1 MNKSYINVK
10 KKWNL
15 INSTLKRKKEHNS
28 ILNMKLFEH
37 EYLLNTIRRT
47 SKVIS
52 NSTRSEMTC
61 MMVTL
66 TSVITAIMIM

>member
-1 MNKSYINVK
+1 
-10 KKWNL
+10 
-15 INSTLKRKKEHNS
+15 
-28 ILNMKLFEH
+28 MKLFEH

-52 NSTRSEMTC
+52 NSTRSEIAR

-66 TSVITAIMIM
+66 TSVITVIMIMWLYASLYGKKDDK